1 MIARFFPA
9 HHVHVIFHLQ
19 DGFMTQPTT
28 LILLFALTTAQV
40 VGQAPTPEKPG
51 DTPPPTI
58 RGGFGKGKGKGKGR
72 FMPPVPPT
80 PSPVPAPTPA
90 PALPPSTPTGQTP
103 SGAKGGQAAGADF
116 FQQKILPVLQQKCFN
131 CHQTG
136 RKMKGGLAVD
146 SHAAL
151 IAGGDSGTSLVPGDA
166 AKSLLYVSMTYADD
180 DLQMPPRERLSASVL
195 ADFKKWIEMGAPFG
209 TNATPVATN
218 FAPAAARESSGFFAT
233 LTAVLGNSV
242 TYTRDDAGG
251 GMMRGGMGKGKGKG
265 GAMRG
270 GGGETTQN
278 LADKAL
284 ITSATLARRTQDLL
298 VGIELSGGLSN
309 PAFDAVRQGGARAH
323 LVVKDGLI
331 TELNLITAQEE
342 SDAPIAVKPKRP
354 PSK

>member
-1 MIARFFPA
+1 M
-9 HHVHVIFHLQ
+9 
-19 DGFMTQPTT
+19 
-28 LILLFALTTAQV
+28 
-40 VGQAPTPEKPG
+40 GQ
-51 DTPPPTI
+51 
-58 RGGFGKGKGKGKGR
+58 
-72 FMPPVPPT
+72 
-80 PSPVPAPTPA
+80 
-90 PALPPSTPTGQTP
+90 TPTG
-103 SGAKGGQAAGADF
+103 AKGDQAASADF
-116 FQQKILPVLQQKCFN
+116 FNQKILPVLQQKCFN

-151 IAGGDSGTSLVPGDA
+151 IAGGDSGPSLVPGDA
-166 AKSLLYVSMTYADD
+166 AKSLLYVSLTYADD

-209 TNATPVATN
+209 TNATSAASTTT
-218 FAPAAARESSGFFAT
+218 PAAATESGGFFVT
-233 LTAVLGNSV
+233 LTAVRGNSV
-242 TYTRDDAGG
+242 SYTRDDAGG

-270 GGGETTQN
+270 GGSETTEK

-309 PAFDAVRQGGARAH
+309 PAFDAVKQGGARAH
-323 LVVKDGLI
+323 LVVKDGHI

-354 PSK
+354 PSKSAALTP

>member
-1 MIARFFPA
+1 
-9 HHVHVIFHLQ
+9 
-19 DGFMTQPTT
+19 MTQPTT
-28 LILLFALTTAQV
+28 LFLLFALTTAQV
-40 VGQAPTPEKPG
+40 LGQAPTPEKPG
-51 DTPPPTI
+51 ETPPPVM

-72 FMPPVPPT
+72 FMPPAP
-80 PSPVPAPTPA
+80 PTPA
-90 PALPPSTPTGQTP
+90 PSPTPAPTVPPSTPIVQPG
-103 SGAKGGQAAGADF
+103 SQAASADF
-116 FQQKILPVLQQKCFN
+116 FNQKILPVLQQKCFN

-151 IAGGDSGTSLVPGDA
+151 IAGGDSGPSLVPGDA

-209 TNATPVATN
+209 TNATPTASTTAPVADT
-218 FAPAAARESSGFFAT
+218 ESGGFFVT
-233 LTAVLGNSV
+233 LTAVRGNSV

-270 GGGETTQN
+270 GGSETTQK

-309 PAFDAVRQGGARAH
+309 PAFDTVKQGGVRAH
-323 LVVKDGLI
+323 LVVKDGQI

-354 PSK
+354 PAKSASLTP

>member
-1 MIARFFPA
+1 
-9 HHVHVIFHLQ
+9 
-19 DGFMTQPTT
+19 MTPTPT
-28 LILLFALTTAQV
+28 LILLLALTTLQV
-40 VGQAPTPEKPG
+40 P
-51 DTPPPTI
+51 
-58 RGGFGKGKGKGKGR
+58 
-72 FMPPVPPT
+72 
-80 PSPVPAPTPA
+80 
-90 PALPPSTPTGQTP
+90 GQTP

-116 FQQKILPVLQQKCFN
+116 FTQKILPVLQQKCFN

-146 SHAAL
+146 SLAAL
-151 IAGGDSGTSLVPGDA
+151 IAGGDSGPALVPGDA
-166 AKSLLYVSMTYADD
+166 AKSLLYVSMTYADP
-180 DLQMPPRERLSASVL
+180 DLQMPPRERLAGSVL
-195 ADFKKWIEMGAPFG
+195 ADFKMWIEMGAPFG
-209 TNATPVATN
+209 ANATPVASTT
-218 FAPAAARESSGFFAT
+218 APAAATESGGFFAT
-233 LTAVLGNSV
+233 LTAVRGNSV

-265 GAMRG
+265 KGGAMRG
-270 GGGETTQN
+270 GGGSDTTQK

-323 LVVKDGLI
+323 LVVKDGQI

-354 PSK
+354 PSRSTTFMP

>member
-1 MIARFFPA
+1 
-9 HHVHVIFHLQ
+9 
-19 DGFMTQPTT
+19 MTQPTT
-28 LILLFALTTAQV
+28 LILLLALSTVQV
-40 VGQAPTPEKPG
+40 LGQAPNPQKPG
-51 DTPPPTI
+51 ETPPQTM

-72 FMPPVPPT
+72 FMPPEPPT
-80 PSPVPAPTPA
+80 PSPVPAPRPA
-90 PALPPSTPTGQTP
+90 PAVPPSPPTGQT
-103 SGAKGGQAAGADF
+103 GGQAASADF
-116 FQQKILPVLQQKCFN
+116 FNQKILPVLQQKCFN

-151 IAGGDSGTSLVPGDA
+151 IAGGDSGPSLVPGDA
-166 AKSLLYVSMTYADD
+166 AKSLLYVSITYADD

-195 ADFKKWIEMGAPFG
+195 ADFKKWIEMGTPFG
-209 TNATPVATN
+209 ASGI
-218 FAPAAARESSGFFAT
+218 PAASTTTPATAAESGGFFAT
-233 LTAVLGNSV
+233 LTAVRGNSV
-242 TYTRDDAGG
+242 TYTRDDDGG

-270 GGGETTQN
+270 GGNETTKK
-278 LADKAL
+278 LGDKAL

-323 LVVKDGLI
+323 LVVKDGQI
-331 TELNLITAQEE
+331 TELNLITSQEE

-354 PSK
+354 PAKSATLTP

>member
-1 MIARFFPA
+1 
-9 HHVHVIFHLQ
+9 
-19 DGFMTQPTT
+19 MTQPTT

-51 DTPPPTI
+51 DTPPPAM

-151 IAGGDSGTSLVPGDA
+151 IAGGDSGPSLVPGDA

-195 ADFKKWIEMGAPFG
+195 ADFKKWIEIGAPFSSSS
-209 TNATPVATN
+209 APVATT
-218 FAPAAARESSGFFAT
+218 APPPPAEDGMMVT
-233 LTAVLGNSV
+233 ITAIRGNSV
-242 TYTRDDAGG
+242 TYTKSESGG
-251 GMMRGGMGKGKGKG
+251 GMRGGMMGKGKGGFNRG
-265 GAMRG
+265 GADG
-270 GGGETTQN
+270 ITQS
-278 LADKAL
+278 LSDKAL
-284 ITSATLARRTQDLL
+284 ITSAMLTRRTQDLI
-298 VGIELSGGLSN
+298 VGLELSGGLSN
-309 PAFDAVRQGGARAH
+309 PAFDAVESGGVKAH
-323 LVVKDGLI
+323 LVAKDGKI
-331 TELNLITAQEE
+331 TQISVITAQDA

>member
-1 MIARFFPA
+1 
-9 HHVHVIFHLQ
+9 
-19 DGFMTQPTT
+19 MTQPTT
-28 LILLFALTTAQV
+28 LILLFALTIAQV
-40 VGQAPTPEKPG
+40 LGQAPTPEKP
-51 DTPPPTI
+51 DETPPPPM

-72 FMPPVPPT
+72 FMPPGP
-80 PSPVPAPTPA
+80 PTPA
-90 PALPPSTPTGQTP
+90 PAPTVPSSTPTVQP
-103 SGAKGGQAAGADF
+103 RSQAASADF
-116 FQQKILPVLQQKCFN
+116 FNQKILPVLQQKCFN

-151 IAGGDSGTSLVPGDA
+151 IAGGDSGPSLVPGDA

-209 TNATPVATN
+209 TNATPTASTTAPVADT
-218 FAPAAARESSGFFAT
+218 ESGGFFAT
-233 LTAVLGNSV
+233 LTAVRGNSV
-242 TYTRDDAGG
+242 TYTRDDAGGGMMRG

-270 GGGETTQN
+270 GGSETTQK

-284 ITSATLARRTQDLL
+284 ITSATLARRTLDLL

-309 PAFDAVRQGGARAH
+309 PAFDAVKQGGARAH
-323 LVVKDGLI
+323 LVVKDGQI
-331 TELNLITAQEE
+331 TELNLIIAQEE

-354 PSK
+354 PSKSAALTP

>member
-9 HHVHVIFHLQ
+9 HNVHVIFHLQ

-51 DTPPPTI
+51 DTPPPAM

-151 IAGGDSGTSLVPGDA
+151 IAGGDSGPPLVPGDA

-195 ADFKKWIEMGAPFG
+195 ADFKKWIEMGAPFSSSS
-209 TNATPVATN
+209 APVATT
-218 FAPAAARESSGFFAT
+218 APSPAEDGMMVT
-233 LTAVLGNSV
+233 ITAIRGNSV
-242 TYTRDDAGG
+242 TYTKSESGG
-251 GMMRGGMGKGKGKG
+251 GMRGGMMGKGKGGFNRG
-265 GAMRG
+265 GADG
-270 GGGETTQN
+270 ITQS
-278 LADKAL
+278 LSDKAL
-284 ITSATLARRTQDLL
+284 ITSAMLTRRTQDLI
-298 VGIELSGGLSN
+298 VGLELSGGLSN
-309 PAFDAVRQGGARAH
+309 PAFDAVESGGVKAH
-323 LVVKDGLI
+323 LVAKEGKI
-331 TELNLITAQEE
+331 TQISVITGQDA

>member
-51 DTPPPTI
+51 DTPPPAM

-151 IAGGDSGTSLVPGDA
+151 IAGGDSGPSLVPGDA

-195 ADFKKWIEMGAPFG
+195 ADFKKWIEIGAPFSSSS
-209 TNATPVATN
+209 APVATT
-218 FAPAAARESSGFFAT
+218 APPPPAEDGMMVT
-233 LTAVLGNSV
+233 ITAIRGNSV
-242 TYTRDDAGG
+242 TYTKSESGG
-251 GMMRGGMGKGKGKG
+251 GMRGGMMGKGKGGFNRG
-265 GAMRG
+265 GADG
-270 GGGETTQN
+270 ITQS
-278 LADKAL
+278 LSDKAL
-284 ITSATLARRTQDLL
+284 ITSAMLTRRTQDLI
-298 VGIELSGGLSN
+298 VGLELSGGLSN
-309 PAFDAVRQGGARAH
+309 PAFDAVKSGGVKAH
-323 LVVKDGLI
+323 LVAKEGKI
-331 TELNLITAQEE
+331 TQISVITAQDA

>member
-1 MIARFFPA
+1 VIARFFPA
-9 HHVHVIFHLQ
+9 HHVHVIFRLQ
-19 DGFMTQPTT
+19 DGFMKQTT
-28 LILLFALTTAQV
+28 TTILLLTLTTMQV
-40 VGQAPTPEKPG
+40 LGQEPTPEKPG
-51 DTPPPTI
+51 ETPPPAM

-72 FMPPVPPT
+72 FMPPGP
-80 PSPVPAPTPA
+80 PTPA
-90 PALPPSTPTGQTP
+90 PASAGTQSTPTGLTP
-103 SGAKGGQAAGADF
+103 DGAKGSQAANADF
-116 FQQKILPVLQQKCFN
+116 FSQKILPVLQQKCFN

-136 RKMKGGLAVD
+136 RKTKGSLAVD

-151 IAGGDSGTSLVPGDA
+151 IAGGDSGPALVPGGA
-166 AKSLLYVSMTYADD
+166 AKSLLYVSMTYADE

-209 TNATPVATN
+209 TNATPEATN
-218 FAPAAARESSGFFAT
+218 TAPVAATENGGFFAT
-233 LTAVLGNSV
+233 LTAVRGNAV
-242 TYTRDDAGG
+242 TYTRDDADG

-270 GGGETTQN
+270 GGNETTQK
-278 LADKAL
+278 LADKVL

-323 LVVKDGLI
+323 LIVKDGLI

-354 PSK
+354 PSKSTTHTP

>member
-1 MIARFFPA
+1 ML
-9 HHVHVIFHLQ
+9 VLQ
-19 DGFMTQPTT
+19 YASMHRL
-28 LILLFALTTAQV
+28 LICLLLLLLAASAN
-40 VGQAPTPEKPG
+40 GQAPTPEKPG
-51 DTPPPTI
+51 ETPPQAM
-58 RGGFGKGKGKGKGR
+58 RRGFGKGKGKGKGR
-72 FMPPVPPT
+72 FMPPGP
-80 PSPVPAPTPA
+80 PTPA
-90 PALPPSTPTGQTP
+90 PAPAMPPSTPTVQTP
-103 SGAKGGQAAGADF
+103 TGAKGGQAASADF

-209 TNATPVATN
+209 TNATPVASTT
-218 FAPAAARESSGFFAT
+218 ASVAATESGGFFAT
-233 LTAVLGNSV
+233 LTAVRGNAV

-251 GMMRGGMGKGKGKG
+251 GMMRGGMGKGKAKG
-265 GAMRG
+265 GMMRG
-270 GGGETTQN
+270 GGSETTQK

-309 PAFDAVRQGGARAH
+309 PAFDTVKQGGARAH
-323 LVVKDGLI
+323 LVVKDGQI

-354 PSK
+354 PAKSASLTP

>member
-1 MIARFFPA
+1 M
-9 HHVHVIFHLQ
+9 
-19 DGFMTQPTT
+19 
-28 LILLFALTTAQV
+28 
-40 VGQAPTPEKPG
+40 
-51 DTPPPTI
+51 

-72 FMPPVPPT
+72 FMPPGP
-80 PSPVPAPTPA
+80 PTPA
-90 PALPPSTPTGQTP
+90 PASAGTQSTPTGLTP
-103 SGAKGGQAAGADF
+103 DGAKGSQAANADF
-116 FQQKILPVLQQKCFN
+116 FSQKILPVLQQKCFN

-136 RKMKGGLAVD
+136 RKTKGSLAVD

-151 IAGGDSGTSLVPGDA
+151 IAGGDSGPALVPGGA
-166 AKSLLYVSMTYADD
+166 AKSLLYVSMTYADE

-209 TNATPVATN
+209 TNATPEATN
-218 FAPAAARESSGFFAT
+218 TAPVAATENGGFFAT
-233 LTAVLGNSV
+233 LTAVRGNAV
-242 TYTRDDAGG
+242 TYTRDDADG

-270 GGGETTQN
+270 GGNETTQK
-278 LADKAL
+278 LADKVL

-323 LVVKDGLI
+323 LIVKDGLI

-354 PSK
+354 PSKSTTHTP

>member
-1 MIARFFPA
+1 
-9 HHVHVIFHLQ
+9 
-19 DGFMTQPTT
+19 MTQSTI
-28 LILLFALTTAQV
+28 LILLFVLTTAQV
-40 VGQAPTPEKPG
+40 LGQEPTPEKPG
-51 DTPPPTI
+51 ETPPPVM

-72 FMPPVPPT
+72 VMPPEPPT
-80 PSPVPAPTPA
+80 PAPAPAPTPA
-90 PALPPSTPTGQTP
+90 PALPSSTPTGQTP
-103 SGAKGGQAAGADF
+103 SGAKGGQAASADF
-116 FQQKILPVLQQKCFN
+116 FNQKILPVLQQKCFN

-146 SHAAL
+146 SHAGM
-151 IAGGDSGTSLVPGDA
+151 IAGGDSGPSLVPGDA
-166 AKSLLYVSMTYADD
+166 AKSLLYISMTYGDE

-209 TNATPVATN
+209 TSATPAVSKA
-218 FAPAAARESSGFFAT
+218 APAAATESGGFFVT
-233 LTAVLGNSV
+233 LTAVRGNSV
-242 TYTRDDAGG
+242 TYTRDDADG

-270 GGGETTQN
+270 GGSETTQK

-309 PAFDAVRQGGARAH
+309 PAFDAVRQGGSRAH
-323 LVVKDGLI
+323 LVVKDGQI

-354 PSK
+354 PAKSTTLTP